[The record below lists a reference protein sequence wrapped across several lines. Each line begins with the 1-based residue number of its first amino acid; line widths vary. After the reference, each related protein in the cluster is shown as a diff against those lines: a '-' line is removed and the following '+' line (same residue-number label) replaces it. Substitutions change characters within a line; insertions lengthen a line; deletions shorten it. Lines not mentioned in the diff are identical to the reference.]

1 MPVKYK
7 IRVKGHLDQTW
18 LDNWATEL
26 VAAPQNNGDTII
38 SGPIAD
44 QPALY
49 GLLKKIG
56 QLGLPLLLV
65 KQLSGSP
72 DVTEPDAEN

>member
-1 MPVKYK
+1 MSATYK
-7 IRVKGHLDQTW
+7 IRVKGHLDQQW

-26 VAAPQNNGDTII
+26 IAAPQDNGDTVIT
-38 SGPIAD
+38 GPITD

-65 KQLSGSP
+65 EQLSAP
-72 DVTEPDAEN
+72 PTVIEPDAKN